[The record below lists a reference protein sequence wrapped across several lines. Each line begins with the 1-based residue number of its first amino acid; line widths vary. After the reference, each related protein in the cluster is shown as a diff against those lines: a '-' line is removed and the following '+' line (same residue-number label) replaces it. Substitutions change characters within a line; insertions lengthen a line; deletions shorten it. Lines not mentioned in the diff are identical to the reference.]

1 MRSLCGFAPLT
12 LLPSSLGPVFAPAS
26 ADSDILSLGR
36 GSILA
41 VSQYSSLVFLTKFL
55 WAVHIKGFQK
65 RIGLDKTLLP
75 QFFPYFSALFL
86 PSIAQPVLSVL
97 YCTLC
102 SLDIMLA
109 GLFLSWAMTE
119 CVVVIRVW
127 L

>member
-1 MRSLCGFAPLT
+1 MCSLCGFAPLI
-12 LLPSSLGPVFAPAS
+12 LLPSSLVPVFAPAS
-26 ADSDILSLGR
+26 VDSDILSLGR

-65 RIGLDKTLLP
+65 RIGLDKTLLS

-86 PSIAQPVLSVL
+86 PSISQPVLSVL